1 MKYTN
6 GDIVEWSEEKYVV
19 EWDKESARFILVGK
33 DLIFDFDN
41 VYPEK
46 ELEVIGNVYENP
58 ELLKGDDNIE

>member
-19 EWDKESARFILVGK
+19 EWDKESARFILVGE
-33 DLIFDFDN
+33 DVIFDFDN

-46 ELEVIGNVYENP
+46 ELEVVGDIYENN
-58 ELLKGDDNIE
+58 LLKGADNIE